1 MRANTIETYEKNFRP
16 LYGNREK
23 IWKDPSFSSA
33 GIGVHIMGGISV
45 SLGGMLR
52 AIDTHPELFRV
63 GENLVICHYF
73 GSPLSGTTVCR
84 VVNLDTGKVRRMI
97 LGRYD
102 AKTSAIL
109 EAVKEF
115 PVSEAAMP
123 LSDLVSSLV

>member
-1 MRANTIETYEKNFRP
+1 MRANTIETYEKNFRL

-23 IWKDPSFSSA
+23 IWTDPRFYSA
-33 GIGVHIMGGISV
+33 EIGVHIMGGIPV
-45 SLGGMLR
+45 SLGGMLK
-52 AIDTHPELFRV
+52 AIDAHPELFRV
-63 GENLVICHYF
+63 GENRVICHYF

-84 VVNLDTGKVRRMI
+84 VVNLDTGKMRRMI
-97 LGRYD
+97 LGRYE

-123 LSDLVSSLV
+123 LSDLVSSIV